1 MSLVNAS
8 GSGEIVNAASD
19 SQTDADNASQNEGST
34 GASDVIDE
42 DFSATKK
49 QIIKQMV
56 ADGVVA
62 QNNFIVEQNGRNS
75 DLVLRDPSEDMGSFL
90 NASGYGT
97 GAVLMKVRSNAS
109 GASTQSHLDE
119 SELRKERK
127 RQYNRVSAKMARLR
141 KQEEV
146 QNLRA
151 IVKELKAE
159 SSMLK
164 DELLSLCNECGK
176 LKDENDSI
184 VEELKQIYGVDAV
197 SSLEALISDT
207 K

>member
-97 GAVLMKVRSNAS
+97 GAVLMK
-109 GASTQSHLDE
+109 DE